1 MPQLNVN
8 QKLNESEIK
17 MTIKQMIKK
26 INKKIKKHIK
36 VINNYYKGLNN
47 ANQKR
52 FY

>member
-1 MPQLNVN
+1 
-8 QKLNESEIK
+8 

-47 ANQKR
+47 AN
-52 FY
+52 